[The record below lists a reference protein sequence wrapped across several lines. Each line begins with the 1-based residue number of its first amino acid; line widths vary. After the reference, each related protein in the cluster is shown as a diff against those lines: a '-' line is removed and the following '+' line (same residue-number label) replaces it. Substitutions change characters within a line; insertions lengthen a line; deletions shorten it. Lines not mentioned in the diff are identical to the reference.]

1 MSTGTVQDNFLTKSP
16 LGPLLAK
23 TALPIIFVMSM
34 NGLLTVVDAVFLGLY
49 VGPDALSAVT
59 LMFPAS
65 MLIIALATL
74 VSNGMSSVLA
84 RHLGAGRFADAQAI
98 YTGAHGLA
106 LTISAL
112 LIALFFSFGRPLTLA
127 AANGNAAIADMGHT
141 YMLISIVWAPVFFVL
156 AVNSDALRNEGKVG
170 FMAASSLLV
179 SLSNIAFNFIFI
191 VLLGLGVAGS
201 AYGTVCAQ
209 VLALLIMLAY
219 RMVKTTHLPP
229 HVLLHNRPVYGWQEI
244 LALGAPQSLSFLGI
258 SLGTAATIAA
268 LQWVQASSYDAT
280 IAAYGILTRIMT
292 FIILPHLGLSMA
304 LQSIIGNNYG
314 AQLWRRSDGTL
325 LLGMSVSL
333 IYCIGVQAFVNL
345 NGTWIA
351 ALFTSDTLVQSGIT
365 RILPVMT
372 ALFFAAGPL
381 MVIGSYFQ
389 AIGDAGRAAILS
401 LTKPYLF
408 LIPMIFGLAGIAG
421 EPGIWLA
428 GPASELLLL
437 VLTAAVLAITAQK
450 TGLRYGLFV
459 SRNYQPAESRSA

>member
-1 MSTGTVQDNFLTKSP
+1 MSTGTVQDNFFVKSP

-34 NGLLTVVDAVFLGLY
+34 NGLLTVVDAIFLGIY

-106 LTISAL
+106 LAISLL
-112 LIALFFSFGRPLTLA
+112 LIILFFSFGQPLTLI
-127 AANGNAAIADMGHT
+127 AANGAVTIAEMGHT
-141 YMLISIVWAPVFFVL
+141 YMQISIVWAPVFFVL
-156 AVNSDALRNEGKVG
+156 AVNSDALRNEGMVG

-179 SLSNIAFNFIFI
+179 SLSNIGFNYVLI
-191 VLLGLGVAGS
+191 VLLGLGVTGS

-209 VLALLIMLAY
+209 VLALVIMLGY
-219 RMVKTTHLPP
+219 RVVKQTHLPP
-229 HVLLHNRPVYGWQEI
+229 RVLFHNRMIYGWRDI
-244 LALGAPQSLSFLGI
+244 LALGAPQSLNFLGI

-268 LQWVQASSYDAT
+268 LQWVQAANYEAT

-314 AQLWRRSDGTL
+314 ARLWARSDDSL
-325 LLGMSVSL
+325 RLGMIVSL
-333 IYCIGVQAFVNL
+333 VYCLGTQAFVNFF
-345 NGTWIA
+345 GVWIA
-351 ALFTSDTLVQSGIT
+351 ELFTTDALVQSEIT

-381 MVIGSYFQ
+381 MIIAAYFQ
-389 AIGDAGRAAILS
+389 AIGDASRAAILS
-401 LTKPYLF
+401 LIKPYLF
-408 LIPMIFGLAGIAG
+408 LIPLIFGLAAVAG

-428 GPASELLLL
+428 GPASELMLL
-437 VLTAAVLAITAQK
+437 VMTVVVLAITARK
-450 TGLRYGLFV
+450 NDLRYGLFT
-459 SRNYQPAESRSA
+459 SRQYQPAQS

>member
-1 MSTGTVQDNFLTKSP
+1 MSTDTVQDNFFVKSP

-34 NGLLTVVDAVFLGLY
+34 NGLLTVVDAIFLGIY

-84 RHLGAGRFADAQAI
+84 RHLGASRFTDAQAI
-98 YTGAHGLA
+98 YAGAHGLA
-106 LTISAL
+106 LAISLL
-112 LIALFFSFGRPLTLA
+112 LIILFFSFGQPLALI
-127 AANGNAAIADMGHT
+127 AANGSLPIAEMGHT
-141 YMLISIVWAPVFFVL
+141 YMQISIVWAPVFFVL
-156 AVNSDALRNEGKVG
+156 AVNSDALRNEGMVG

-179 SLSNIAFNFIFI
+179 SLSNIGFNYVLI

-209 VLALLIMLAY
+209 VLSLTIMMVY
-219 RMVKTTHLPP
+219 RVMKQTHLPP
-229 HVLLHNRPVYGWQEI
+229 SVLFHNRLIYGWREM
-244 LALGAPQSLSFLGI
+244 LALGAPQSLNFLGF

-268 LQWVQASSYDAT
+268 LQWIQAVNYEAT

-292 FIILPHLGLSMA
+292 FIILPHIGLSKA

-314 AQLWRRSDGTL
+314 ARLWARSNGSLQLGIAVSL
-325 LLGMSVSL
+325 AYCLGM
-333 IYCIGVQAFVNL
+333 QTFVNVFAL
-345 NGTWIA
+345 WIA
-351 ALFTSDTLVQSGIT
+351 GLFTADALVQSEIT

-381 MVIGSYFQ
+381 MIIATYFQ
-389 AIGDAGRAAILS
+389 AIGDASRAAILS
-401 LTKPYLF
+401 LIKPYLF
-408 LIPMIFGLAGIAG
+408 LIPLIFGMAAVAG

-428 GPASELLLL
+428 GPASELMLL
-437 VLTAAVLAITAQK
+437 VLTVVVLAITARK
-450 TGLRYGLFV
+450 NDLKYGLFM
-459 SRNYQPAESRSA
+459 SRQYQPAQS